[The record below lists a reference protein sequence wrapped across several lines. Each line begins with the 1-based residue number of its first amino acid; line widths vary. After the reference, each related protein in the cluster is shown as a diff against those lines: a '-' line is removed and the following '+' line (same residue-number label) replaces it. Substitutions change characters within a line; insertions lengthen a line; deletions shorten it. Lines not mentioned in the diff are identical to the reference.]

1 MVWFGFHC
9 GAGFASGA
17 QVKLYAAKYGF
28 YGLAVP
34 FIAWAINCVFM
45 YIVAEYSRL
54 IKAKSYRDVG
64 VSIYWD
70 NPVVGRIAL
79 LLWDI
84 LIFMSSITLLGSC
97 VAGFGAQLT
106 SCLVCHTGL
115 GVHFLSLLWSCFS
128 VLVKT
133 LWDVWAR

>member
-1 MVWFGFHC
+1 
-9 GAGFASGA
+9 
-17 QVKLYAAKYGF
+17 
-28 YGLAVP
+28 
-34 FIAWAINCVFM
+34 M

-97 VAGFGAQLT
+97 VAGFGAQLNQLFGMPYWIG
-106 SCLVCHTGL
+106 CAFFIIAMVLL
-115 GVHFLSLLWSCFS
+115 LSFG
-128 VLVKT
+128 K
-133 LWDVWAR
+133 DMM